1 MINFKYAYKF
11 ESFPLKLKYTA
22 SNKSLLFELSFPLH
36 TFVSCIVR

>member
-11 ESFPLKLKYTA
+11 ESFPLKYTA
-22 SNKSLLFELSFPLH
+22 SNKSLLFELSFPFH